1 MINISELDEKDNK
14 ILNVIEDNAR
24 LTYSEIGKEVGLS
37 RVAVKAR
44 MDALESRGIIC
55 GYRTMINQKP
65 ASMNGTKFVII
76 LEAVHDRF
84 EDVLELLSRE
94 QLIREVNIMT
104 GTERIMAEGV
114 AAYQQS
120 ITQLINKL
128 YRNQEAIRS
137 ISCNT
142 VLSTVKDEAAGIM
155 HPWGRG

>member
-1 MINISELDEKDNK
+1 MINIPELDEKDNK

-44 MDALESRGIIC
+44 MDTLESRGIIC

-142 VLSTVKDEAAGIM
+142 VMSTVKDEAAGIRYERM
-155 HPWGRG
+155 